1 MRLSFSFWLSWL
13 TLIVRFAT
21 VRSHQALLAKEH
33 DPMSLD
39 YVSNQE
45 IIQAARRN
53 LPQDV
58 WDYLTGGAESETTMR
73 RNRFG
78 FDSLALRPRVLIDV
92 SKIDTS
98 TTFLGQKLR
107 IPVMMAPIGS
117 LQTITP
123 EGGVAVAKAA
133 AEFGTMNF
141 VSSVTQPTLEEIAAS
156 TNHPKIFQLYI
167 RGGLDWCS
175 EIIGRVKQA
184 GYMALCL
191 TVDTAHYS
199 RRERP
204 LLNRW
209 QPPSR
214 RTETG
219 RIFQAMLTWE
229 MADAIKKIAGMPLI
243 IKGIA
248 TAEDAK
254 IAVEHG
260 VDVIYISNHGGRQLD
275 HGRGT
280 IETLPEIVEAAAGKA
295 EIVLDGGITRGTDI
309 VKALALGANA
319 VTIGKLQGWGLGAG
333 GKAGLVRVLELLEE
347 ELIVDM
353 ALLGVTRVGQI
364 TRNYICKTQPVTIAH
379 EMSAFVHIEGGQL
392 R

>member
-1 MRLSFSFWLSWL
+1 
-13 TLIVRFAT
+13 
-21 VRSHQALLAKEH
+21 
-33 DPMSLD
+33 MSLD

-45 IIQAARRN
+45 IIQAAHRN

-73 RNRFG
+73 RNRLG
-78 FDSLALRPRVLIDV
+78 FDSLGLRPRVLVDV
-92 SKIDTS
+92 SKVDTS

-141 VSSVTQPTLEEIAAS
+141 VSSVTQPSLEEIAAS

-167 RGGLDWCS
+167 RGDLNWCA
-175 EIIGRVKQA
+175 EIVGRVKKA

-219 RIFQAMLTWE
+219 RIYQAMLTWE

-254 IAVEHG
+254 IAAERG
-260 VDVIYISNHGGRQLD
+260 IDVIYISNHGGRQLD
-275 HGRGT
+275 QGRGT
-280 IETLPEIVEAAAGKA
+280 IDTLPEIVEAAGGKA
-295 EIVLDGGITRGTDI
+295 DIVLDGGVTRGTDI
-309 VKALALGANA
+309 VKALALGAKA

-333 GKAGLVRVLELLEE
+333 GKDGLVRVLELLEE
-347 ELIVDM
+347 ELTIDM
-353 ALLGVTRVGQI
+353 ALLGVTRVNQI
-364 TRNYICKTQPVTIAH
+364 TANYVCKAPPATFAH
-379 EMSAFVHIEGGQL
+379 EMSAFTHIPGGQL

>member
-1 MRLSFSFWLSWL
+1 
-13 TLIVRFAT
+13 
-21 VRSHQALLAKEH
+21 
-33 DPMSLD
+33 MSLD
-39 YVSNQE
+39 YVCNQE
-45 IIQAARRN
+45 IVQAARRN

-73 RNRFG
+73 RNRLG

-167 RGGLDWCS
+167 RGGLDWCA

-254 IAVEHG
+254 LAVEHG
-260 VDVIYISNHGGRQLD
+260 IDVIYISNHGGRQLD

-280 IETLPEIVEAAAGKA
+280 IETLPEIVESAAGKA

-319 VTIGKLQGWGLGAG
+319 VTIGKLQGWGVGAG

-353 ALLGVTRVGQI
+353 ALLGVTRIDQI
-364 TRNYICKTQPVTIAH
+364 TQSYVCKTQPVTSAH
-379 EMSAFVHIEGGQL
+379 EMSAFVHIAGGQL

>member
-1 MRLSFSFWLSWL
+1 M
-13 TLIVRFAT
+13 A
-21 VRSHQALLAKEH
+21 
-33 DPMSLD
+33 LD

-45 IIQAARRN
+45 IIQAAHRN

-58 WDYLTGGAESETTMR
+58 WDYLSGGAESETTMR
-73 RNRFG
+73 RNRLG
-78 FDSLALRPRVLIDV
+78 FDSIALRPRVLVDV
-92 SKIDTS
+92 SRIDTS
-98 TTFLGQKLR
+98 TVFLGKKLR

-133 AEFGTMNF
+133 AEFGSMNF

-167 RGGLDWCS
+167 RGGLDWCA
-175 EIIGRVKQA
+175 EIVERVKKA
-184 GYMALCL
+184 GYIALCL

-219 RIFQAMLTWE
+219 RHFQAMLTWE
-229 MADAIKKIAGMPLI
+229 MAEAIKKIAGMPLI

-254 IAVEHG
+254 IAVDHG
-260 VDVIYISNHGGRQLD
+260 VDVIYVSNHGGRQLD

-280 IETLPEIVEAAAGKA
+280 IETLPEIVDAAAGKA
-295 EIVLDGGITRGTDI
+295 DVVLDGGITRGTDV
-309 VKALALGANA
+309 VKALALGAKA

-333 GKAGLVRVLELLEE
+333 GTSGLVRVLELLEE
-347 ELIVDM
+347 ELTIDM
-353 ALLGVTRVGQI
+353 ALLGVTDVTQI
-364 TRNYICKTQPVTIAH
+364 NRSHVCAAVPVCLAH
-379 EMSAFVHIEGGQL
+379 EMSAFPYMTGGQL

>member
-1 MRLSFSFWLSWL
+1 M
-13 TLIVRFAT
+13 
-21 VRSHQALLAKEH
+21 
-33 DPMSLD
+33 D

-73 RNRFG
+73 RNRLG
-78 FDSLALRPRVLIDV
+78 FDSLGLRPRVLVDV
-92 SKIDTS
+92 SKVDTS

-141 VSSVTQPTLEEIAAS
+141 VSSVTQPSLEEIAAS

-167 RGGLDWCS
+167 RGGLDWCA
-175 EIIGRVKQA
+175 EIVGRVKKA
-184 GYMALCL
+184 GYIALCL

-254 IAVEHG
+254 IAVDHG

-280 IETLPEIVEAAAGKA
+280 IDILPEIVEAAGGKA
-295 EIVLDGGITRGTDI
+295 EIVLDGGVTRGTDV
-309 VKALALGANA
+309 VKALALGCKA

-333 GKAGLVRVLELLEE
+333 GQAGLVRVLQLLEE
-347 ELIVDM
+347 EITIDM
-353 ALLGVTRVGQI
+353 ALLGVTRVDQI
-364 TRNYICKTQPVTIAH
+364 TANYVCKAPPTTFAH
-379 EMSAFVHIEGGQL
+379 EMSAFVHIPGGQL

>member
-1 MRLSFSFWLSWL
+1 
-13 TLIVRFAT
+13 
-21 VRSHQALLAKEH
+21 
-33 DPMSLD
+33 MSLE

-73 RNRFG
+73 RNRMG
-78 FDSLALRPRVLIDV
+78 FDTLALRPRVLIDV

-167 RGGLDWCS
+167 RGGLDWCA
-175 EIIGRVKQA
+175 EIVGRVKQA
-184 GYMALCL
+184 GYIALCL
-191 TVDTAHYS
+191 TVDTALYS

-214 RTETG
+214 RTESG

-260 VDVIYISNHGGRQLD
+260 VDVIYVSNHGGRQLD

-295 EIVLDGGITRGTDI
+295 EIVLDGGVTRGTDI
-309 VKALALGANA
+309 VKALALGAKA

-333 GKAGLVRVLELLEE
+333 GKAGLMRVLELLEE

-353 ALLGVTRVGQI
+353 GLLGVTRVDQI
-364 TRNYICKTQPVTIAH
+364 TRNYVCKTEPVTVAH
-379 EMSAFVHIEGGQL
+379 EMSAFVHIAGGQL

>member
-1 MRLSFSFWLSWL
+1 
-13 TLIVRFAT
+13 
-21 VRSHQALLAKEH
+21 
-33 DPMSLD
+33 MSLD
-39 YVSNQE
+39 YVCNQE
-45 IIQAARRN
+45 IVQAARRN

-167 RGGLDWCS
+167 RGGLDWCA

-254 IAVEHG
+254 LAVEHG
-260 VDVIYISNHGGRQLD
+260 IDVIYISNHGGRQLD

-280 IETLPEIVEAAAGKA
+280 IETLQEIVEAAAGKA
-295 EIVLDGGITRGTDI
+295 QIVLDGGVTRGTDI

-333 GKAGLVRVLELLEE
+333 GRAGLVRVLELLEE

-353 ALLGVTRVGQI
+353 ALLGVTRVDQI
-364 TRNYICKTQPVTIAH
+364 TRNYICTTQPVTIAH
-379 EMSAFVHIEGGQL
+379 EMSAFVHIAGGQL

>member
-1 MRLSFSFWLSWL
+1 
-13 TLIVRFAT
+13 
-21 VRSHQALLAKEH
+21 
-33 DPMSLD
+33 MSLD

-45 IIQAARRN
+45 IIQAAHRN

-58 WDYLTGGAESETTMR
+58 WDYLSGGAESETTMR
-73 RNRFG
+73 RNRLG
-78 FDSLALRPRVLIDV
+78 FDSIALRPRVLVDV

-98 TTFLGQKLR
+98 TVFLGKKLR
-107 IPVMMAPIGS
+107 IPVMLAPIGS

-133 AEFGTMNF
+133 AEFGSMNF

-156 TNHPKIFQLYI
+156 TTHPKIFQLYI
-167 RGGLDWCS
+167 RGGLDWCA
-175 EIIGRVKQA
+175 EIIARVKKA
-184 GYMALCL
+184 GYIALCL

-219 RIFQAMLTWE
+219 RHFQAMLTWE
-229 MADAIKKIAGMPLI
+229 MADAIKKMAGMPLI

-254 IAVEHG
+254 VAVEHG
-260 VDVIYISNHGGRQLD
+260 VDVIYVSNHGGRQLD

-295 EIVLDGGITRGTDI
+295 EIVLDGGVTRGTDI
-309 VKALALGANA
+309 VKALALGAKA

-333 GKAGLVRVLELLEE
+333 GASGLVRVLELLEE
-347 ELIVDM
+347 ELTIDM
-353 ALLGVTRVGQI
+353 ALLGVSNVAQI
-364 TRNYICKTQPVTIAH
+364 NRSHVCPAVPVALAH
-379 EMSAFVHIEGGQL
+379 EMSAFPYMVGGQL

>member
-1 MRLSFSFWLSWL
+1 
-13 TLIVRFAT
+13 
-21 VRSHQALLAKEH
+21 
-33 DPMSLD
+33 MSLD

-58 WDYLTGGAESETTMR
+58 WDYLTGGAESESTMR
-73 RNRFG
+73 RNRLG
-78 FDSLALRPRVLIDV
+78 FDSLGLRPRVLVDV
-92 SKIDTS
+92 SKVDTS

-107 IPVMMAPIGS
+107 SPVMLAPIGS

-141 VSSVTQPTLEEIAAS
+141 VSSVTQPSLEDIAAS

-167 RGGLDWCS
+167 RGGLDWCA
-175 EIIGRVKQA
+175 EIVGRVKKA

-254 IAVEHG
+254 IAVDHG
-260 VDVIYISNHGGRQLD
+260 VDVIYVSNHGGRQLD
-275 HGRGT
+275 HGLGT
-280 IETLPEIVEAAAGKA
+280 IDTLPEIVEAAGGKA
-295 EIVLDGGITRGTDI
+295 DIVLDGGVARGTDV
-309 VKALALGANA
+309 VKALALGAKA

-333 GKAGLVRVLELLEE
+333 GKDGLVRVLELLEE
-347 ELIVDM
+347 EMVVDM
-353 ALLGVTRVGQI
+353 ALMGVTRVDQI
-364 TRNYICKTQPVTIAH
+364 TSSYVCKAAPVTFAH
-379 EMSAFVHIEGGQL
+379 EMSAFVHIPGGQL